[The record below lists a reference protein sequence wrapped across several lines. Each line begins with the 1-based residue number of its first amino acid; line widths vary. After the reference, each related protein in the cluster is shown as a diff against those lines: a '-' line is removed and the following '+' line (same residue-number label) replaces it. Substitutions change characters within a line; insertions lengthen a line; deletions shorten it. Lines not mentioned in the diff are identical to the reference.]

1 MDVSVKTLAGKAAGK
16 ASLDDAIFGVEEI
29 RSDILHRAVRW
40 QLAKRQA
47 GTHKTQSRSEVSVTT
62 KKFIRQKGSGG
73 ARHGSRNAPIFVGGG
88 VAHGPRVRSHEH
100 ALPKK
105 IRKLALA
112 HALSAKVK
120 DNALIVLDEAK
131 LASPKTKDLR
141 GQLAGLGIENALIIG
156 GISLDDN
163 FAKAARN
170 IPNVDV
176 LPVMGL
182 NVYDVMR
189 RKTLVL
195 TKDAIEGISL
205 RFDGK
210 LGTAQLFSKDNFLD
224 DIQTI
229 DGVGPKAAKAF
240 KAEKVATLTA
250 FAALPEAE
258 RAALLEKMGKAEK
271 ADREDWLGQARS
283 MIDGEPPRAKADRDY
298 AARQLAKRAK
308 DGKQTNG

>member
-16 ASLDDAIFGVEEI
+16 ASLDDAIFGLEDI
-29 RSDILHRAVRW
+29 RSDILHRVVRW

-100 ALPKK
+100 SLPKK

-131 LASPKTKDLR
+131 LVSPKTKDLR
-141 GQLAGLGIENALIIG
+141 GQLSGLGIENALIIG
-156 GISLDDN
+156 GVSLDDN

-224 DIQTI
+224 DIQLI

-240 KAEKVATLTA
+240 KAEKIATLTA
-250 FAALPEAE
+250 FVALSAAD
-258 RAALLEKMGKAEK
+258 RKALLEKMGKAEK
-271 ADREDWLGQARS
+271 AEAEDWLGQAKR
-283 MIDGEPPRAKADRDY
+283 MIDGEPPQAKVDREY
-298 AARQLAKRAK
+298 AGRQLAKRAK
-308 DGKQTNG
+308 DGK